1 MGFVHRFKQQQ
12 TVTPANWGRFQAELK
27 TVFDHLPPYSL
38 SSGGLYKE
46 EPIKI
51 ADGRGQQQLRSAA
64 ELFVKPSNAGVPQA
78 LIFNGLEADDMDY
91 EAFNLTRRMS
101 DQQRTFCK
109 TGRKPYDFLV
119 IASLILINE
128 RAPGA
133 FEIETDG
140 DLMGW
145 SPVGS
150 WLARVLK
157 RDVRLPDSVTG
168 SDVLK
173 GGCFS
178 YVLESAS
185 PSFYDGVEVV
195 KRKLFDTGPIIHSAC
210 IEDAWF

>member
-1 MGFVHRFKQQQ
+1 MGFVHRFTQQQ
-12 TVTPANWGRFQAELK
+12 TVTPANWGRFQAEMK

-38 SSGGLYKE
+38 SSGGYYRE

-51 ADGRGQQQLRSAA
+51 ADGLGVQQLRSAA
-64 ELFVKPSNAGVPQA
+64 ELFVKPSKAGVPQA
-78 LIFNGLEADDMDY
+78 LTFNGLEADGMDY
-91 EAFNLTRRMS
+91 ETFTLTRRKS
-101 DQQRTFCK
+101 DQKRSFCK
-109 TGRKPYDFLV
+109 TRRKPYDFLV

-157 RDVRLPDSVTG
+157 RDIRLPESVTG
-168 SDVLK
+168 SELLK

-178 YVLESAS
+178 HVLESTK
-185 PSFYDGVEVV
+185 PSYYDGIEVV
-195 KRKLFDTGPIIHSAC
+195 KRDLLVTGPVIHSDRV
-210 IEDAWF
+210 EDAWF